1 MDEFG
6 RRREDWVTNETPLL
20 LGVVTFELRLMNLN
34 RSWERILGYPRV
46 MLAGKPLTR
55 LIDQGEH
62 ALALTLLNT
71 RPARA
76 DALEYAPGRGGKQT
90 DRILAAMLR
99 RNVPVL
105 RVGAAP
111 GARGR
116 GGVHRGTG
124 HHRAQ
129 ENGNHGQPAKV
140 PAVEE
145 VRAVGLK
152 RRASRAGLRER
163 VRAPAPQE
171 IPERFRGV
179 AHLP

>member
-6 RRREDWVTNETPLL
+6 RRREDWVINETPLL

-34 RSWERILGYPRV
+34 RSWETILGYPRA

-71 RPARA
+71 RPA
-76 DALEYAPGRGGKQT
+76 
-90 DRILAAMLR
+90 AAESKPIEFSLR
-99 RNVPVL
+99 CYDGTYRCFEWERRPA
-105 RVGAAP
+105 AAP